1 MTNEELLA
9 ALNGKFEAIGAE
21 VKSLKSE
28 LDNVK
33 NAKQPAG
40 DVDAA
45 LKEISDQKEGEKQVE
60 LAKVRREAKVS
71 AYTAQLASKTKT
83 PEALVKRKLES
94 FKTDEGM
101 DEYFRNSMHNAE
113 SDVKLGIE
121 REHGD
126 APDLKAEFEEVKA
139 RYKDTHGVELRQ
151 SFDDYKR
158 LAKSITSEGLR
169 ERADRHNTRGV
180 VQVRDSVE
188 AFA

>member
-28 LDNVK
+28 LETVK
-33 NAKQPAG
+33 NAKQPVG

-45 LKEISDQKEGEKQVE
+45 LKQIGDQKDAERQVE
-60 LAKVRREAKVS
+60 LARVKRDAKIS
-71 AYTAQLASKTKT
+71 AYTVQLAGKTKT

-101 DEYFRNSMHNAE
+101 DEYFKNSMKNAE
-113 SDVKLGIE
+113 EDVKLGIE

-126 APDLKAEFEEVKA
+126 SPDLRTEFDDFKA
-139 RYKDTHGVELRQ
+139 RYKDEHGVELRQ

-158 LAKSITSEGLR
+158 LAKAISSEGLR
-169 ERADRHNTRGV
+169 ERADKHNARGV
-180 VQVRDSVE
+180 TQVV
-188 AFA
+188 FA